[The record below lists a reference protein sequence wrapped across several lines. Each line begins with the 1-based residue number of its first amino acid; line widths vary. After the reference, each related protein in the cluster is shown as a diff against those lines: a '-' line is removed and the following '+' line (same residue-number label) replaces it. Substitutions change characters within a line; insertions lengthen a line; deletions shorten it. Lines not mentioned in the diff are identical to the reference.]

1 MADLSSLIRLHQYDL
16 DEKQRV
22 LAELYGQQKVLEDQK
37 QALQDKV
44 LAEQKIIEEQG
55 GAVHYTLAG
64 FIQSVKQQ
72 TLKIEYQIQ
81 MIDQDVVVAKEAL
94 MDVFAELKKYEMTQA
109 ERDRIE
115 FKQQKARETMEL
127 DEIALDV
134 FRRKTDET

>member
-44 LAEQKIIEEQG
+44 KAEQKVIEEQG
-55 GAVHYTLAG
+55 GEVHYTLAG
-64 FIQSVKQQ
+64 FIQSVKQE
-72 TLKIEYQIQ
+72 TLKIEYQIE

-109 ERDRIE
+109 ERDRVE
-115 FKQQKARETMEL
+115 LKQQKARETMEL